1 MYRVGKIECVCTCR
15 QNLYVAVWSK
25 HVHFVGVADI
35 LAYEVK
41 KFLTVAEIVV
51 VTKHFLDPAQFV
63 VHRRHAGNSFLILPV
78 RRDTVFSHFVH
89 FVGTDLHFDGVTV
102 PLKLDKHR
110 RMQRLVQV
118 GLGDGDIVLEA
129 AGHRLPLCVDCAQH
143 GVAVLYRIDNHAHR
157 RQVVYLVQ
165 RFVLFLHLAVN
176 AVQVFDA
183 AVNIKVF
190 YACFGKFNAHLPD
203 KVVYYFVT
211 FLLFEGDTFGNTEV
225 CVGIE
230 ILKAQVFQLAL
241 DLRHTESAC
250 NRREDFQCFLCRALL
265 LFGNHVLQTAHV
277 VQAVR

>member
-1 MYRVGKIECVCTCR
+1 M
-15 QNLYVAVWSK
+15 
-25 HVHFVGVADI
+25 
-35 LAYEVK
+35 
-41 KFLTVAEIVV
+41 
-51 VTKHFLDPAQFV
+51 
-63 VHRRHAGNSFLILPV
+63 

-118 GLGDGDIVLEA
+118 GLGDGDVVLEA
-129 AGHRLPLCVDCAQH
+129 AGHRLPLCVNCAQH

-176 AVQVFDA
+176 AVQVLDA
-183 AVNIKVF
+183 TVNIKVF
-190 YACFGKFNAHLPD
+190 YACFGKFDAHLPD

-250 NRREDFQCFLCRALL
+250 NRREDFQSFLCRALL

-277 VQAVR
+277 VQAVRQFDKHNADVLCHCKKHLAHIFRLFLFLVVEGDFFQFGYARDKVGNFVAETLT